1 MIRAEIFTFSKAVC
15 YFDDCKKADPEE
27 IRNIGEFIN
36 NTLNEIADAIEKL
49 QLDENWE
56 MEYSNGEISLFND
69 KIENESEFYEYIKN
83 LNINKDLFYLIELD
97 EEE

>member
-49 QLDENWE
+49 QNDDNWE
-56 MEYSNGEISLFND
+56 MEFNNGEISLFNEQ
-69 KIENESEFYEYIKN
+69 IEDEAELIEYLK
-83 LNINKDLFYLIELD
+83 NINVNKNLFYLIELD
-97 EEE
+97 EE

>member
-15 YFDDCKKADPEE
+15 YFDDCTTPKPEE
-27 IRNIGEFIN
+27 IRDVGKYISNI
-36 NTLNEIADAIEKL
+36 LDDIADAVEKL
-49 QLDENWE
+49 QNDDNWE
-56 MEYSNGEISLFND
+56 MEFNNGEISLFND

>member
-1 MIRAEIFTFSKAVC
+1 MIRADIMTFTKPVC
-15 YFDDCKKADPEE
+15 YFDDCKTPDPEE

-56 MEYSNGEISLFND
+56 MEFNNGEISLFND
-69 KIENESEFYEYIKN
+69 KIEDEEEFNEYVKK
-83 LNINKDLFYLIELD
+83 LNIDKDLFYLIEL